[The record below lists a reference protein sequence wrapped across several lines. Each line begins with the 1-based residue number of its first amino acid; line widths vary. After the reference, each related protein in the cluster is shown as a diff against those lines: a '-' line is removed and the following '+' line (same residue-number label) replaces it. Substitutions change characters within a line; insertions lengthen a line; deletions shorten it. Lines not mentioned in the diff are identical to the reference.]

1 MLPKVKS
8 VCFDSLKIVCYFI
21 ILWAKKDIGKI
32 QTLLNIELFIIIF
45 IINSLSDLFRIDFF
59 LMKIIE
65 TCLIND

>member
-1 MLPKVKS
+1 M
-8 VCFDSLKIVCYFI
+8 
-21 ILWAKKDIGKI
+21 
-32 QTLLNIELFIIIF
+32 QTLLNIELFIIF

>member
-8 VCFDSLKIVCYFI
+8 VCFDSFKIVCYFI
-21 ILWAKKDIGKI
+21 ILSAKKHIGKM
-32 QTLLNIELFIIIF
+32 QTLLNIELFIIF